1 MAVTELGVHYGD
13 VPEGDVLID
22 EVLVHGALHIVRQLG
37 PADAAGVGGAE
48 EGRVRLLGRTDPDGE
63 LFRGLHPDV
72 LIQHIGDSSPNR
84 LIAASKLHIDSLRVT
99 QVTRMVSTYVDL
111 NLTFQVW
118 YI

>member
-72 LIQHIGDSSPNR
+72 LIQNIGDSSPNR
-84 LIAASKLHIDSLRVT
+84 LIAAAKLHIDSLRVR
-99 QVTRMVSTYVDL
+99 QVTRMCGSG
-111 NLTFQVW
+111 
-118 YI
+118 